1 MKQFNYLFEHPEEG
15 RRYLTLEYTDI
26 EDGEKCD
33 AYLSPE
39 IDTPLT
45 ERRWVASLEI
55 CIIEDPYKYFL
66 SDVAELGYAPV
77 FDKDIYTAALTRGK
91 EIAAFLGQALTAL
104 PNTSF
109 GGARLLTVYFFDANS
124 GKRWDEEDAIVLS
137 VSVREEDSTHYRF
150 VIKGDGEDAKCCDFE
165 CAPDTAIKDIADI
178 LNGMTETLKKYGI
191 LPAGIDV
198 LGD

>member
-15 RRYLTLEYTDI
+15 RRYLTLEYTDVK
-26 EDGEKCD
+26 DGEKCD

-45 ERRWVASLEI
+45 ERRWIASLES
-55 CIIEDPYKYFL
+55 CVVDNPLDYFL
-66 SDVAELGYAPV
+66 TDVAELGYTPV

-91 EIAAFLGQALTAL
+91 EIAAFMRTAITSL

-109 GGARLLTVYFFDANS
+109 GDARLLTVSFYDAES
-124 GKRWDEEDAIVLS
+124 GLRWDDDDAIAIKITA
-137 VSVREEDSTHYRF
+137 REENDTHYRL
-150 VIKGDGEDAKCCDFE
+150 VIEMGGDNAKYGVFE
-165 CAPDTAIKDIADI
+165 CTPDNMVEEIADR
-178 LNGMTETLKKYGI
+178 LNEMTVELKEHGF
-191 LPAGIDV
+191 LPAGINV